1 MEAIVETT
9 RMSTKGQLVIPQKT
23 REFTHSEKETLFVV
37 TPVDKNTIM
46 LKKMN
51 TQQIIQELHNL
62 RSRIKNKMTN
72 EEINDVIHRTR
83 QEAKNRH

>member
-1 MEAIVETT
+1 METIVETT
-9 RMSTKGQLVIPQKT
+9 RMSTKGQVVIPQKT

-62 RSRIKNKMTN
+62 RNRVKNKMS
-72 EEINDVIHRTR
+72 EDEINDVIHKTR
-83 QEAKNRH
+83 KEAKNRN